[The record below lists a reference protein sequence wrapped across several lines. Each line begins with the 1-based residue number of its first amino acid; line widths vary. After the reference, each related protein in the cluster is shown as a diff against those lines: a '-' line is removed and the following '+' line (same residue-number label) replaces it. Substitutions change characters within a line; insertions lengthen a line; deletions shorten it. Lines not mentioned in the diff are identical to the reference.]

1 MIDTSDVRKMNMNAI
16 RAVMWRGGEH
26 TKQSIA
32 ADTGLS
38 VATCNTLL
46 NELERSGEVYSQK
59 YQINGVGRS
68 TSVYQINEDYESIL
82 CVRIDLDSEG
92 NRLLLCDVLS
102 MLRSTLYQE
111 QTQFTVLDMDRV
123 AGKITEMLEKFPNIS
138 CILVGTSGI
147 IDHGVLRLSDIPEL
161 EEAHLLDALRTVA
174 QQRPIYMTYDCQYRV
189 YGAYKDAGYTSET
202 LTLLFCMRNVL
213 AGTASVIGGRIVSGK
228 NGFAGMTGYM
238 PWGMS
243 QEEQIQ
249 VIAQG
254 SPKGLELIVKTALSV
269 IAVLNPAEL
278 LFAGD
283 DILDVEE
290 LIVSL
295 EGAFACGEGGVLLHV
310 SGHALADGIAAS
322 GGVVQVGLGQ
332 PLVSSLEF
340 VIEIVVLG
348 SLRNRC
354 KIHNER
360 SFTCSKVISSISS
373 IIIR

>member
-59 YQINGVGRS
+59 YQLNGVGRS
-68 TSVYQINEDYESIL
+68 SSVYQIN
-82 CVRIDLDSEG
+82 
-92 NRLLLCDVLS
+92 CDVLS

-111 QTQFTVLDMDRV
+111 QTQFTILDMDRV

-269 IAVLNPAEL
+269 IAVLNPDEL
-278 LFAGD
+278 LFAGNVVD
-283 DILDVEE
+283 REMMEAVQTACAKAVPPEFLPKLRLADHRGDQYY
-290 LIVSL
+290 L
-295 EGAFACGEGGVLLHV
+295 EGMYQK
-310 SGHALADGIAAS
+310 ALEMKADLA
-322 GGVVQVGLGQ
+322 
-332 PLVSSLEF
+332 
-340 VIEIVVLG
+340 IEYWQ
-348 SLRNRC
+348 
-354 KIHNER
+354 
-360 SFTCSKVISSISS
+360 
-373 IIIR
+373 

>member
-59 YQINGVGRS
+59 YQLNGVGRS

-111 QTQFTVLDMDRV
+111 QTQFTILDMDRV
-123 AGKITEMLEKFPNIS
+123 AGKITEMLEMFPNIS

-147 IDHGVLRLSDIPEL
+147 IDHGVLRLTDIPEL
-161 EEAHLLDALRTVA
+161 EEAHLLDALRAVA
-174 QQRPIYMTYDCQYRV
+174 QRRPIYMTYDCQYRV

-269 IAVLNPAEL
+269 IAVLNPDEL
-278 LFAGD
+278 LFAGNVVD
-283 DILDVEE
+283 REMMEAVQTACAKAVPPEVLPKFRLADHRGDQYY
-290 LIVSL
+290 L
-295 EGAFACGEGGVLLHV
+295 EGMYQK
-310 SGHALADGIAAS
+310 ALEMKADLA
-322 GGVVQVGLGQ
+322 
-332 PLVSSLEF
+332 
-340 VIEIVVLG
+340 IEYWQ
-348 SLRNRC
+348 
-354 KIHNER
+354 
-360 SFTCSKVISSISS
+360 
-373 IIIR
+373 